1 MKYKCKE
8 LRIDRDFKQREIANL
23 LGISQPS
30 YADLENEVTMLTAD
44 YIIKLCKFYNV
55 SADYLL
61 GLSTKIR

>member
-8 LRIDRDFKQREIANL
+8 LRIDNDFKQREIASY

-30 YADLENEVTMLTAD
+30 YADLENEITELTAD
-44 YIIKLCKFYNV
+44 YIIKLCRFYKV

-61 GLSTKIR
+61 NIN